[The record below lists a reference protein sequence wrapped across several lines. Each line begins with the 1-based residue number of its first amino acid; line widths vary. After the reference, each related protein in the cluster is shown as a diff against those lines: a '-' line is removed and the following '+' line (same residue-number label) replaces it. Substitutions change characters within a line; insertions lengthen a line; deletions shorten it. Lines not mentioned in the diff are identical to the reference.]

1 MCLYAAIW
9 ILCETKLICCC
20 LPEKERGGG
29 DPKQAEEV
37 SEQPLNGGCWLNLW
51 NCCGEC
57 SKQTPKVGGI
67 IKFREVGFH
76 PTSMSLEVNCC
87 HLNIHFIPKIL
98 YFASDTWYFDA
109 GLNSKPGCVE
119 SKISWEQVPMSR
131 NSTRKL
137 FMK

>member
-1 MCLYAAIW
+1 MCLYAVRW

-20 LPEKERGGG
+20 LPEKERGGRPQTG
-29 DPKQAEEV
+29 WRSFWTAPKWWMLIKLVKLLWWVFQANTK
-37 SEQPLNGGCWLNLW
+37 SRRNIQILRGWI
-51 NCCGEC
+51 
-57 SKQTPKVGGI
+57 S
-67 IKFREVGFH
+67 
-76 PTSMSLEVNCC
+76 PTSMSLEVNCW

-119 SKISWEQVPMSR
+119 SKISWDQVPMSR